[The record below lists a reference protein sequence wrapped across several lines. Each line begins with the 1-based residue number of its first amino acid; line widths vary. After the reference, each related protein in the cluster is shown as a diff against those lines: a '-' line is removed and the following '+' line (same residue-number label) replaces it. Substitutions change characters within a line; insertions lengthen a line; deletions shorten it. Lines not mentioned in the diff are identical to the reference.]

1 MFPLF
6 QRRGRGT
13 SPAMIQPPAPSSAVP
28 EIFDRRIR
36 RIRRDRAARTFADHA
51 FLRDRM
57 VEDMLDR
64 LDSVKRSFTRAL
76 DLGTADGSLAAALRQ
91 RGIETIAADA
101 GFAFAQAAG
110 GVQCDE
116 DRLPFAAGSFDLVV
130 SAGALDSVN
139 DLPGAL
145 TLIRRALRPDGLF
158 LAAFFGAGS
167 LPRLRAALM
176 AADEAVGGGT
186 VARIHPQIDVR
197 AAGDLLSRAGF
208 TLPVADVDHARIR
221 YADPLRLVGDLRG
234 MAATNILRDRR
245 HTALTRAHLPHLFE
259 AFAAQADGDGRVTEL
274 VEIIHLTAWSPG
286 PDQPRPARRGS
297 GRASLADA
305 LKPRPQ

>member
-1 MFPLF
+1 M
-6 QRRGRGT
+6 
-13 SPAMIQPPAPSSAVP
+13 SQPPADP

-36 RIRRDRAARTFADHA
+36 RIRRDRAARDFAAHA
-51 FLRDRM
+51 FLRERM
-57 VEDMLDR
+57 VEDILDR
-64 LDSVKRSFTRAL
+64 LDSVTRNFTAAL
-76 DLGTADGSLAAALRQ
+76 DLGTADGTLAAALRA
-91 RGIETIAADA
+91 RGIETVAADA
-101 GFAFAQAAG
+101 GHRFAEAAG

-116 DRLPFAAGSFDLVV
+116 DRLPFAAGSFDLIV
-130 SAGALDSVN
+130 SAGALDMVN

-145 TLIRRALRPDGLF
+145 TLIRRALKPDGLF

-176 AADEAVGGGT
+176 AADEVVSGGA

-208 TLPVADVDHARIR
+208 VLPVADIDRVEVR
-221 YADPLRLVGDLRG
+221 YGDPLRLIADLRG
-234 MAATNILRDRR
+234 MAATNILRGRR
-245 HTALTRAHLPHLFE
+245 GTALRRAHLPPLFE
-259 AFAAQADGDGRVTEL
+259 AFAAMADADGRVTET

-286 PDQPRPARRGS
+286 PDQPQPARRGS

-305 LKPRPQ
+305 LKPKPRHDPAG